1 MPSSRSFRKHK
12 TQNTHFARG
21 TCSILIV
28 LKMEER
34 AVFIMTFLK
43 REEILLFRIRSY
55 YLPLSS
61 QDLLNQL
68 AALVLYSVYVY
79 ANR

>member
-1 MPSSRSFRKHK
+1 MTDESLLEK
-12 TQNTHFARG
+12 QNTHFARG

-43 REEILLFRIRSY
+43 REEILLFRIRS
-55 YLPLSS
+55 
-61 QDLLNQL
+61 DLLTQL
-68 AALVLYSVYVY
+68 AALVLYSVYYVY